1 MKPFVHQ
8 QVVAIKECGHVLCG
22 DCFKKFVGS
31 SKQCYVCQKPVLKKK
46 DFIALESGGTGFSS
60 HNKVDVKVFRPTE
73 NYPVC
78 SRNQTKVNT
87 VETSNHGNNIVFEF
101 SFRVLGDILCDFVSR
116 EQYERPASTTE

>member
-60 HNKVDVKVFRPTE
+60 HNKVDVV
-73 NYPVC
+73 
-78 SRNQTKVNT
+78 
-87 VETSNHGNNIVFEF
+87 TSLIKQSSLASLTFL
-101 SFRVLGDILCDFVSR
+101 SFFTHS
-116 EQYERPASTTE
+116 A